1 MEGNVKSTP
10 LAILL
15 FLSLG
20 APAGAVEDRTVRV
33 ERGDPEMQAATQQA
47 QASLDEFLAL
57 KANPPNGASGFK
69 VKVVIRDGS
78 RQEVMWVTPFT
89 QADTGFVGILNDQ
102 PEYVT
107 NVRSGQKL
115 NFTRADITDW
125 GYRLN
130 GKQKGSFTVCAI
142 FKHMP
147 PAEVQK
153 YRDDYGFEC

>member
-1 MEGNVKSTP
+1 MKFIALT
-10 LAILL
+10 AIL
-15 FLSLG
+15 FLVS
-20 APAGAVEDRTVRV
+20 ATPAGAIEDQAVRV
-33 ERGDPEMQAATQQA
+33 ERGDAEMQAAIQQA

-57 KANPPNGASGFK
+57 KANPPDGTSGFK
-69 VKVVIRDGS
+69 LKVVVRDGA

-89 QADTGFVGILNDQ
+89 QTDTGFAGILNDQ

-115 NFTRADITDW
+115 TFTRADIADW